1 LTTVVVATN
10 NAKKL
15 KEISE
20 ILGHIA
26 PDLTLLTAR
35 DIALGE
41 PDEIGATFHANALI
55 KAEAAYVLT
64 GHICLADDSGL
75 EVDALGGAPGVHSAR
90 YAGPTAT
97 DADNNAK
104 LLAALAATPPAQRTA
119 RYRCVITL
127 VVPPGLAERLPAAR
141 PISTA
146 RGPAFTLD
154 VDGACEGRVVDT
166 PAGAGGFGYDPYM
179 LYPPAGLTFAELSS
193 TEKHAVSHRG
203 KALRALEPHLRA
215 LLADA

>member
-15 KEISE
+15 KEIKE
-20 ILGHIA
+20 ILGRIA

-35 DIALGE
+35 DIALSE
-41 PDEIGATFHANALI
+41 PDETGATFHANALI
-55 KAEAAYVLT
+55 KAEAAYALT
-64 GHICLADDSGL
+64 GHITLADDSGL

-90 YAGPTAT
+90 YAGPQAN

-104 LLAALAATPPAQRTA
+104 LLAALADVPAEQRTA

-127 VVPPGLAERLPAAR
+127 IVPPGLAERVPLAR
-141 PISTA
+141 TITTA
-146 RGPAFTLD
+146 RGPAFALD
-154 VDGACEGRVVDT
+154 VDGSCEGRVVSAA
-166 PAGAGGFGYDPYM
+166 AGAGGFGYDPYI
-179 LYPPAGLTFAELSS
+179 LYEPAGLTFAELSS
-193 TEKHAVSHRG
+193 DEKHAISHRG

-215 LLADA
+215 LLR

>member
-1 LTTVVVATN
+1 MTTVVVATN

-15 KEISE
+15 KEIKE

-35 DIALGE
+35 DIALEE
-41 PDEIGATFHANALI
+41 PDETGTTFHANALI

-75 EVDALGGAPGVHSAR
+75 EVDALGGAPGVQSAR

-104 LLAALAATPPAQRTA
+104 LLAALAATPPALRTA
-119 RYRCVITL
+119 RYRCVMTL
-127 VVPPGLAERLPAAR
+127 VVPPELAPRLPLAR
-141 PISTA
+141 PIATA
-146 RGPAFTLD
+146 RGPAFMLD
-154 VDGACEGRVVDT
+154 VDGSCEGRVVDT

-193 TEKHAVSHRG
+193 TEKHAISHRG
-203 KALRALEPHLRA
+203 QALRALEPHLRA
-215 LLADA
+215 LLCDG